1 MRLTAFTDYTLR
13 TLIYVALRPD
23 RLVTIAEIAAAYQ
36 ISSNHLMKV
45 VQHLSQAG
53 EVITLR
59 GQRGGLRL
67 ARPPDA
73 INVGAVIRQSE
84 PDMQLV
90 SCFGRET
97 CCAIQSACML
107 TGVLDEALQAFM
119 AVLDKY
125 TLADLMEHR
134 AVLGALLGITA
145 DATIEARTAMD
156 CRTPA

>member
-53 EVITLR
+53 DITTLR

-67 ARPPDA
+67 ARPA
-73 INVGAVIRQSE
+73 ETINIGAVVRQAE

-90 SCFGRET
+90 SCFGGEA
-97 CCAIQSACML
+97 CCTIQSACRLPAM
-107 TGVLDEALQAFM
+107 LDEALQAFM
-119 AVLDKY
+119 AVLDRY
-125 TLADLMEHR
+125 TLGDLVKDR
-134 AVLGALLGITA
+134 FALAGLLGIGQSAAVSVPEHTS
-145 DATIEARTAMD
+145 AM
-156 CRTPA
+156 